1 MKERVESNSEK
12 IPPNNALEIYKLS
25 KYIPFVAKRRY
36 NLTYQNWDLLI
47 KEIDLDAQ
55 LLLKNNEIPFKSKK

>member
-12 IPPNNALEIYKLS
+12 IPLNNALEIYKLS
-25 KYIPFVAKRRY
+25 NYIPFFAKRRY
-36 NLTYQNWDLLI
+36 NLTYQNWGLLI
-47 KEIDLDAQ
+47 KKIDLDAQ

>member
-1 MKERVESNSEK
+1 MH
-12 IPPNNALEIYKLS
+12 S
-25 KYIPFVAKRRY
+25 KSINCLNTFLFFAKRRY

-55 LLLKNNEIPFKSKK
+55 L